1 MSLAAQAFETRFR
14 AQRAQKR
21 ALSFAWL
28 AAFALATLASVIV
41 GEVDLAKLATG
52 VPNII
57 AYIGRTLP
65 SLSFASLAHDL
76 GEWFWAIDIWLL
88 LLADTV
94 LMAYLGTLAG
104 AAMAGLGAFV
114 AADRLAPHK
123 LARFAARRG
132 FEIARTVPELVYAL
146 IFVYAFGT
154 GPLAGVLAI
163 AIHSAGALGK
173 LFSEAAENASLAPL
187 DAVYAAGGSWATGM
201 RFAILPQVAPDWA
214 STALLRFEI
223 NVRSAGVLGVVGA
236 GGIGEELY
244 LVVRQFEYSDISA
257 ILLLLL
263 LTVALIDMLTS
274 RLRTSLI
281 GADLATAGGTR

>member
-1 MSLAAQAFETRFR
+1 MSFAAVAFETRFR
-14 AQRAQKR
+14 AQRARKR
-21 ALSFAWL
+21 ALSAAWL
-28 AAFALATLASVIV
+28 AAFVLATAASIVV
-41 GEVDLAKLATG
+41 GEVDLGKLATG

-76 GEWFWAIDIWLL
+76 GEWFWAIDIWLV

-104 AAMAGLGAFV
+104 VALAGLGAFV
-114 AADRLAPHK
+114 AADGLAPHPV
-123 LARFAARRG
+123 ARFATRRG

-163 AIHSAGALGK
+163 ALHTAGALGK
-173 LFSEAAENASLAPL
+173 LFSEAAENASPAPL
-187 DAVYAAGGSWATGM
+187 DAVYASGGSWAAGM
-201 RFAILPQVAPDWA
+201 RFAILPQVLPDWT

-257 ILLLLL
+257 ILLLLV
-263 LTVALIDMLTS
+263 LTVALIDIATN
-274 RLRTSLI
+274 RLRGQLI
-281 GADLATAGGTR
+281 GAGLAR

>member
-1 MSLAAQAFETRFR
+1 VSAAASAFEARFR

-21 ALSFAWL
+21 TLSAIGL
-28 AAFALATLASVIV
+28 AAFTLATATSVLV
-41 GEVDLAKLATG
+41 GEVDLAKLAVG
-52 VPNII
+52 VPNIL

-65 SLSFASLAHDL
+65 DLSLASLAHDL
-76 GEWFWAIDIWLL
+76 GEWFWAIDIWLV

-94 LMAYLGTLAG
+94 LMAWLGTLAG

-114 AADRLAPHK
+114 AADRLAPHPA
-123 LARFAARRG
+123 ARFAARRG

-187 DAVYAAGGSWATGM
+187 DGVYAAGGGWATGM
-201 RFAILPQVAPDWA
+201 RFAVLPQVLPDWT

-257 ILLLLL
+257 ILLLLV
-263 LTVALIDMLTS
+263 LTVALIDVATS
-274 RLRTSLI
+274 RLRATLI
-281 GADLATAGGTR
+281 GAGLAR